1 MDYRIEKMDSFKVL
15 CKRTNV
21 KKPTGMEND
30 AVRDITDFWME
41 CGKNGTTEKIISYF
55 PDKKI
60 KGLMEISFSSELNGN
75 KFPYGIGVEYGWGVE
90 LEVYPSQDISSPDYT
105 CEIWISVK
113 EK

>member
-41 CGKNGTTEKIISYF
+41 CGKNGTTEKSSVIF
-55 PDKKI
+55 QTKKS
-60 KGLMEISFSSELNGN
+60 K
-75 KFPYGIGVEYGWGVE
+75 V
-90 LEVYPSQDISSPDYT
+90 
-105 CEIWISVK
+105 
-113 EK
+113 